1 MSKRSADPDESY
13 TCCPSATYRKYSRK
27 VSEFLLI
34 DKSEIL
40 LFGQIAGLESE
51 LSRQNAQNKR
61 IDCENVFE

>member
-1 MSKRSADPDESY
+1 MSKRSADHDESY
-13 TCCPSATYRKYSRK
+13 TCSPSTTYRKYSRK
-27 VSEFLLI
+27 VSEFVSI

-61 IDCENVFE
+61 IHCENVFE